1 MLPGVLAASAA
12 AARSWGIVGVAVG
25 VAAALAAWVVDRRR
39 RTYTDVATT
48 PAAATSAG
56 HVELKGRAW
65 AERPLSARRT
75 ETPSVWWDY
84 ELEEERV
91 HTRTVTSTD
100 SQGHTTTR
108 TETYKQWHTIV
119 TDEDKLAE
127 IEVVDDTGAVT
138 VRLGSARVVPRQT
151 FRETFRDDGRLGER
165 GLLAKLFDNRTG
177 RYRETE
183 RAVAV
188 GDRLFVVGEAVL
200 DERAGVPVVGGRPLV
215 STRSEESH
223 SGRLGAAVAALVVVA
238 AVALGMGLS
247 NVVSPGDPTG
257 TSVAVG
263 VGVPALLLLVAW
275 TVTTYNRLRLMAQS
289 IERAWSLIDVQ
300 LQRRHD
306 LVPALA
312 RVVAAHA
319 EHEREL
325 LAGLTEAR
333 WQPGGHSAAELEAE
347 AAEQTAVLRQLVA
360 RAEAHPEL
368 TADASFQRLQRTL
381 ADAESRIAGS
391 RAFYNDTLLLLRN
404 QAQRFPGL
412 LVARFLDLGRR
423 ELLRADGFE
432 RTVPPIE
439 RRF

>member
-1 MLPGVLAASAA
+1 PAPRPRRGQADPRPRRRGGEQRHRPRPSRREGDRRRPVGGPDRRRPHGGRAGRGAPRAAPLPARRAGLHPGRHDRRGGVGLRAGHGGGHRPGVPPGRSGAQARVPLRAVPPPPGLGARGPRRPGAARAAQLLGASADRGVGPRPAGRRAPHDRRARPEPHPGQLPGRQRPGAPARRRRSPQPRLVRDDAVPARHPDPAGPQAGPLTDAVLPGVLAASAA

-100 SQGHTTTR
+100 SQGRTTTR

-188 GDRLFVVGEAVL
+188 GD
-200 DERAGVPVVGGRPLV
+200 
-215 STRSEESH
+215 
-223 SGRLGAAVAALVVVA
+223 
-238 AVALGMGLS
+238 
-247 NVVSPGDPTG
+247 
-257 TSVAVG
+257 
-263 VGVPALLLLVAW
+263 
-275 TVTTYNRLRLMAQS
+275 
-289 IERAWSLIDVQ
+289 
-300 LQRRHD
+300 
-306 LVPALA
+306 
-312 RVVAAHA
+312 
-319 EHEREL
+319 
-325 LAGLTEAR
+325 
-333 WQPGGHSAAELEAE
+333 
-347 AAEQTAVLRQLVA
+347 
-360 RAEAHPEL
+360 
-368 TADASFQRLQRTL
+368 
-381 ADAESRIAGS
+381 
-391 RAFYNDTLLLLRN
+391 
-404 QAQRFPGL
+404 
-412 LVARFLDLGRR
+412 
-423 ELLRADGFE
+423 
-432 RTVPPIE
+432 
-439 RRF
+439 